1 MDFKSYCVLN
11 ILPTSFMAKGN
22 MVRAIGGPT
31 LRLIASRCVH
41 IERKFGLNPVY
52 ETVMINESAVAID
65 MLIIRPRTILGL
77 SFFILA
83 VTLLIPIC

>member
-1 MDFKSYCVLN
+1 MDLKIYDALN
-11 ILPTSFMAKGN
+11 ILPTSFIANGN

-31 LRLIASRCVH
+31 LRLITSRCVH

-52 ETVMINESAVAID
+52 EIVMINESAVAID
-65 MLIIRPRTILGL
+65 ILIIRPRTILGL

-83 VTLLIPIC
+83 ITLLIPIC